1 MYTAKA
7 VQIKIHIKNDNGKTM
22 CSMDDRL
29 KDEKICMNGWKG
41 GKIYVKSLF
50 LF

>member
-29 KDEKICMNGWKG
+29 KDEKNLHEWDEGEEK
-41 GKIYVKSLF
+41 F
-50 LF
+50 T